1 MVHPPTG
8 VSLARGLAAVGGSPM
23 TMTLTF
29 LAGLAIWLLYS
40 SYGSILGPSPAA
52 MVLFESLPPMH
63 SFLDITLLARGRVV
77 TAPVAIGYGAGL
89 LLARGVLLGLG
100 LSLIIERLEGGAS
113 IRRAIT
119 RARRTFSAIL
129 VVEAG
134 FLSLEVASF
143 LVASGF
149 LGPLGIIAALIGGLY
164 FFIFAPV
171 AVVADGL
178 GVREAAKASARAARI
193 SGPRHT
199 MLIVGYFSV
208 TLLLFTST
216 PGSRV
221 AEATP
226 SFMVWAFALFIGFLH
241 MGVLAAFTYRW
252 LAVRSFVLSPP
263 DAARLAR
270 PPARRASA
278 R

>member
-1 MVHPPTG
+1 MYPPAG
-8 VSLARGLAAVGGSPM
+8 VSLARGFAAVGGSP
-23 TMTLTF
+23 TILILTF
-29 LAGLAIWLLYS
+29 LAGLGIWLLYS
-40 SYGSILGPSPAA
+40 SYGSIIAPSPTA
-52 MVLFESLPPMH
+52 MVLLESLPPMH
-63 SFLDITLLARGRVV
+63 SFLDIDLLARGRVV
-77 TAPVAIGYGAGL
+77 SAPIAIGYGAGL

-113 IRRAIT
+113 IRRALT

-149 LGPLGIIAALIGGLY
+149 LGPLGIIAALVGGIY
-164 FFIFAPV
+164 FFIYAPV
-171 AVVADGL
+171 AVVAEGM
-178 GVREAAKASARAARI
+178 GVREAARASARAARI
-193 SGPRHT
+193 PGPRHT
-199 MLIVGYFSV
+199 MLIVGYFSA

-226 SFMVWAFALFIGFLH
+226 SFLVWAFALFIGFLH

-252 LAVRSFVLSPP
+252 FAVRSFVLPP
-263 DAARLAR
+263 PEATRLAR